1 MNKIFHVVSILSI
14 IVISVNSI
22 QGQTSELED
31 SSSNSTEFRFP
42 PLQVVLDSV
51 LKRSAML
58 KFRKN
63 HISVLESTRASERI
77 YWSRNL
83 GVQAD
88 TRYGNL
94 SNFATSEDGFSNTTA
109 LTTATQLNYTVGVY
123 LRFPLFDVLN
133 RKNQIELAELEVDEA
148 TSMAE
153 FTKEEIR
160 QTVIRMYQNLL
171 LKQKLLKIRSRSFS
185 DGSLNKQMVEKEF
198 KNGVVPLSEY
208 VRINGMTSDLES
220 DYEEAMSEFI
230 TAKQLLEDM
239 AGFIF
244 GLTNLKR

>member
-1 MNKIFHVVSILSI
+1 MNKILHIVSILSI
-14 IVISVNSI
+14 IVISFNTM

-31 SSSNSTEFRFP
+31 SSLNSTEFRFP

-58 KFRKN
+58 KFRNK
-63 HISVLESTRASERI
+63 HIGVVESTLASERI

-94 SNFATSEDGFSNTTA
+94 SNFATSEDGSNNTA
-109 LTTATQLNYTVGVY
+109 SLTTATQFNYTVGVY
-123 LRFPLFDVLN
+123 IRFPLFDVLN
-133 RKNQIELAELEVDEA
+133 RKNQIELAELEIDEA

-160 QTVIRMYQNLL
+160 QTVIRMYQNLI

-208 VRINGMTSDLES
+208 VRISGITSNLES